1 MPLTQAEKNALT
13 ADGGYQTSQKD
24 RQTIAITDIISEG
37 PIYGLVDGAA
47 SVYLNDDRVVPLAQA
62 ASSRQRFRNCYNNWS
77 RNNSCY

>member
-1 MPLTQAEKNALT
+1 MPLTLAEKNAIA

-47 SVYLNDDRVVPLAQA
+47 SVYLNDDRVVPLAPQECL
-62 ASSRQRFRNCYNNWS
+62 SLTVPQLLQ
-77 RNNSCY
+77 